1 MRWLND
7 CGLFVLVGLRFEG
20 VPEIVVGNRC
30 RDDDVLVTDRVHELD
45 TASMQRY
52 ASIGIAALGT
62 VFQVALDGATDGRQL
77 AAYLVVTT
85 RLEVNLK
92 QRIAVA
98 TGNGTIRKDSA
109 LCLTV
114 DGFAVAGE
122 GMPLAVE
129 ACDDVGL
136 VLLLVAG
143 EEMLKAS
150 LRLGRRI
157 GNDCPVGLL
166 DFVVRL
172 EHVVEPC
179 QRLTGAR
186 EKHNP
191 ARGAVETMRDAK
203 EDLAELVVLFLD
215 VCLDGLGEGRVARLV
230 ALHNLAARLVDGYDM
245 IIFV

>member
-1 MRWLND
+1 M
-7 CGLFVLVGLRFEG
+7 
-20 VPEIVVGNRC
+20 PEVVVGHGGS
-30 RDDDVLVTDRVHELD
+30 DGDVDVADRMNELD
-45 TASMQRY
+45 AAGMKADTTVRV
-52 ASIGIAALGT
+52 AALGT

-92 QRIAVA
+92 QRITVA
-98 TGNGTIRKDSA
+98 TGYRPIRKDSA

-122 GMPLAVE
+122 GIALAVE
-129 ACDDVGL
+129 ARDDVRL

-143 EEMLKAS
+143 EEMLEAS
-150 LRLGRRI
+150 LRFGGRI

-203 EDLAELVVLFLD
+203 EDLAWLVVLLLD
-215 VCLDGLGEGRVARLV
+215 ICLDGLGEGRVARLV